1 MRNIVLG
8 LVGASALAFATAAS
22 AGTCGTNCTFTVTP
36 GTAPYAGPPPT
47 YTFDVGSR
55 PTTTGGD
62 FEVGTP
68 PGSLYAQPYGTDAG
82 TGLYGG
88 DGYYYSVGPST
99 STPGL
104 IDLTGMGSITS
115 LSFIWGSVDSYNTL
129 EILGPAQNLLYTIVG
144 NDIFNPA
151 NGDRTNPNTN
161 PLVTFNFGVPANI
174 LGNVSYLRL
183 SSSVNAFEID
193 DLAINPVP
201 EPATWALMLLGFG
214 GIGLA
219 MRRRRKPA
227 LAQLA

>member
-8 LVGASALAFATAAS
+8 LIGASALAFASAAS
-22 AGTCGTNCTFTVTP
+22 AQACTGNCSLSVTP
-36 GTAPYAGPPPT
+36 GVNPYAGPAPT
-47 YTFDVGSR
+47 YTFDSGSR

-68 PGSLYAQPYGTDAG
+68 PGDLFAQPYGTDAG

-99 STPGL
+99 SSPGL
-104 IDLTGMGSITS
+104 IDLTSFGNINS

-129 EILGPAQNLLYTIVG
+129 DILDSSMNVLYEIVG
-144 NDIFNPA
+144 GDIFNPA
-151 NGDRTNPNTN
+151 NGNRTDPNTN
-161 PLVTFNFGVPANI
+161 PLVTFSFTGSDVTS
-174 LGNVSYLRL
+174 VSYLRL

-193 DLAINPVP
+193 NLAINPVP